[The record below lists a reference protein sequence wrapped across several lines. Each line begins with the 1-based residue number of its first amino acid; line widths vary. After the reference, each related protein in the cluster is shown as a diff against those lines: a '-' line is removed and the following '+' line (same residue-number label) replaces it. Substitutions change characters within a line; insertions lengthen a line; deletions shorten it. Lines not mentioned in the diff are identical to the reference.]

1 MEETTPTFDNMKRNE
16 KGKRRPKVY
25 REEGEQED
33 LAMVGER
40 ENDDDDNIELGDDGL
55 V

>member
-1 MEETTPTFDNMKRNE
+1 MEETTSTFGNTRRNE
-16 KGKRRPKVY
+16 KRRRPEIYKE
-25 REEGEQED
+25 EEGQQED

-40 ENDDDDNIELGDDGL
+40 ENDDDNLELGDDGL